1 MSKPHFPR
9 LALVGGALALI
20 LAPALA
26 SGQDGKPPVGPS
38 TNAPETNKNNPA
50 NPPGGVESPRPKRP
64 EEVLP
69 AVPATARDPAPPGT
83 RSVRVDLPPATT
95 APATPVTNRSPRGIK
110 VVEGVVTRVG
120 KPAKDLTGEIMRIR
134 VNGAKTWDDHVLGPA
149 RPKTATAR
157 SAAND
162 PDRAIDDANSVDI
175 VLTRRTYIFAHA
187 RTVDGV
193 DLYGVATES
202 SPFDNRAR
210 SDATT
215 THIPVNSPGNRA
227 DKETNFTNIREGS
240 YVLVRYRTTGN
251 LNEATNVSLIEMPL
265 NPPRRTDISAP
276 GVNPAGRTVP
286 GNVPGAPRVPSPPS
300 AANPGVLPR

>member
-1 MSKPHFPR
+1 MSKPQFPR
-9 LALVGGALALI
+9 LALVGAALALI
-20 LAPALA
+20 LAPVFA
-26 SGQDGKPPVGPS
+26 SAQDGKSPVGPS

-83 RSVRVDLPPATT
+83 RSVRVDLPPAAT
-95 APATPVTNRSPRGIK
+95 APASPATNRLPRGIK
-110 VVEGVVTRVG
+110 VVEGVVTKIS
-120 KPAKDLTGEIMRIR
+120 KPGKDLTGETLRIR
-134 VNGAKTWDDHVLGPA
+134 VNGARSWDDHILRTA
-149 RPKTATAR
+149 QPKTANVR

-162 PDRAIDDANSVDI
+162 SAGAVDNANSVDI

-187 RTVDGV
+187 RTIDGV

-202 SPFDNRAR
+202 SPDDHRAR
-210 SDATT
+210 SDSTA

-265 NPPRRTDISAP
+265 NPPSRTDINTS

-286 GNVPGAPRVPSPPS
+286 GNVPGAPRVPTTVTSPG
-300 AANPGVLPR
+300 ALPR